1 MAFAI
6 NMLRA
11 VILVIKIVNVGEV
24 DGYNMGEYG
33 IRLDGHGVYFSGRVC
48 FSLNYCVL
56 LY

>member
-24 DGYNMGEYG
+24 DGYNMGKYR
-33 IRLDGHGVYFSGRVC
+33 IRLDGNGFYFSGRVC